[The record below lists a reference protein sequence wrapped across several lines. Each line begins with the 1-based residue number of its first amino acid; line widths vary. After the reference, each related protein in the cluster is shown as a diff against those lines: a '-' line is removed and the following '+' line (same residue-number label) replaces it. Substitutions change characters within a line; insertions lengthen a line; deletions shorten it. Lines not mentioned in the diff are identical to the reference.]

1 MPIYTVTYCMKWRRT
16 VFWNETFYKGSLGWQ
31 QVWEIPLVIEET
43 LFATTSHPLLII
55 TKFPGLPKC
64 YIAPLQR
71 KELSALSEND
81 WFISATW
88 SLPPSLS
95 LSPSLRLCRIRFA
108 KDGRS
113 TLENVSEDIG
123 PWSRPVRPMVLHYPP
138 PSQAYRCK
146 SVDGNEWKKH
156 LKTS

>member
-71 KELSALSEND
+71 KELSALLEND

-88 SLPPSLS
+88 SLLPSLS
-95 LSPSLRLCRIRFA
+95 LPLYDYVASDSQKMEGRRWRMLVRTLDLGVVPFVLWSYTTPLPRKHTGASLSM
-108 KDGRS
+108 GMN
-113 TLENVSEDIG
+113 E
-123 PWSRPVRPMVLHYPP
+123 
-138 PSQAYRCK
+138 K
-146 SVDGNEWKKH
+146 SI
-156 LKTS
+156 